1 MTGLLVAHK
10 GLERHWSPFHW
21 LQSDRTVEH
30 AMCIESL
37 YKNGLIV
44 AIFGAVFTIVI
55 AIIGWAAMPGI
66 IASVSKK
73 VIAFL
78 KS

>member
-1 MTGLLVAHK
+1 
-10 GLERHWSPFHW
+10 
-21 LQSDRTVEH
+21 
-30 AMCIESL
+30 MCIESL